1 MLPGCHRA
9 RPSGSRLALAV
20 LAGTLSAAPAAAG
33 DWERDGLKLANRQ
46 ADLEIGLTGYLQ
58 FQGRHYSGWES
69 ADPVTRPLRETL
81 DVRRA
86 RSGLELGWRKLSGE
100 WDFEWAGPANDLLSF
115 GEPPYDTAEMKDLK
129 LRYEF
134 HHAFALT
141 GGHFKI
147 PVSPE
152 FLTSSGKTDF
162 VERSMLANSIGVD
175 REWGLMASGEVW
187 KRLDYYAGVFEGD
200 GRLTGTRAGTTFA
213 ARLLGKATD
222 DLSIGG
228 SFSTGDVEA
237 EPDGPQ
243 HDASPKGF
251 EGRSPTGFRFYERKY
266 VEGRR
271 LRWGLDAAFVRGSW
285 SVKGEWLQGR
295 EERLGQGIG
304 FSDLPVQVASGWSF
318 TATWIVTG
326 DEKTRTLRPERGLP
340 NGPGLV
346 ELAAR
351 YEEIRFD
358 DAGPGEGFES
368 AGSRA
373 RNIRPGGNRVIWGG
387 VSWLPTPFMRLYA
400 DVLVERYLDALLAPE
415 PPGSSDLGHA
425 PHGRGNYVT
434 FVARL
439 QLMVP

>member
-1 MLPGCHRA
+1 M
-9 RPSGSRLALAV
+9 LAL
-20 LAGTLSAAPAAAG
+20 LAGTLAAGPAFPG
-33 DWERDGLKLANRQ
+33 DWERDGLKLVNRQ
-46 ADLEIGLTGYLQ
+46 ADFEIGLIGYLQ
-58 FQGRHYSGWES
+58 FHGRHYAGWES
-69 ADPVTRPLRETL
+69 ADPVSKPLRETL

-86 RSGLELGWRKLSGE
+86 RPGLELGWRKLSAE
-100 WDFEWAGPANDLLSF
+100 WDFEWAGPANELLNL

-134 HHAFALT
+134 HETLALT

-152 FLTSSGKTDF
+152 FLTSSRKTDF

-187 KRLDYYAGVFEGD
+187 KKRLEYSAGVFEGD
-200 GRLTGTRAGTTFA
+200 GRLTDTRAGTTFA
-213 ARLLGKATD
+213 ARLVGKATEA
-222 DLSIGG
+222 LSIAG

-237 EPDGPQ
+237 DPDGPG
-243 HDASPKGF
+243 DDPSPKGF

-266 VEGRR
+266 VDGRR
-271 LRWGLDAAFVRGSW
+271 LRWGLDAALTRGSW

-295 EERLGQGIG
+295 EERRGQSST
-304 FSDLPVQVASGWSF
+304 FTDLPVQVASGWSF
-318 TATWIVTG
+318 TASWILTG
-326 DEKTRTLRPERGLP
+326 EKKARTLEPERSLP
-340 NGPGLV
+340 RGPGLV

-358 DAGPGEGFES
+358 DAGPDAGFEG
-368 AGSRA
+368 AGDRA

-400 DVLVERYLDALLAPE
+400 DVLVERYLDPLLAPE

-434 FVARL
+434 FIARL
-439 QLMVP
+439 QFMVP